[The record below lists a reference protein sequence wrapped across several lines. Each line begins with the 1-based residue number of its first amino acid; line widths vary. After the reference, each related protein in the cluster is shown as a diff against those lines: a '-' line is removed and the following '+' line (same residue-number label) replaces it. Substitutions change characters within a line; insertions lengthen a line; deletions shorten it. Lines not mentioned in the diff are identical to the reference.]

1 VAPKKFREVRRVL
14 PMEPDRELEAGEMA
28 SAVAQSVNMDP
39 DRIDEVRMA
48 VHEAFINASEH
59 SRAPDRRVYVTVAL
73 EGEVAPEALRIT
85 VRDTGTGF
93 PATARRDTMPAP
105 RELPRKRGWGLTIIR
120 RLMDEVEI
128 SSNEDGT
135 VIVMYKRIADG
146 KRGVAGEDQ
155 R

>member
-1 VAPKKFREVRRVL
+1 MAPKTLREVQRVL

-28 SAVAQSVNMDP
+28 SALAESVNMDP

-59 SRAPDRRVYVTVAL
+59 SRAPDRQVYVTVAL
-73 EGEVAPEALRIT
+73 EGEGVPEALRIT

-93 PATARRDTMPAP
+93 TTRSLRGTMREP

-128 SSNEDGT
+128 SSNEQGT
-135 VIVMYKRIADG
+135 MIVMFKWILDRG
-146 KRGVAGEDQ
+146 RGVAGEK